1 MAMVRTT
8 SETGR
13 ERLPHLT
20 VALVTEL
27 GRPTSGGSN
36 QDMAEHAL
44 RIDELADDL
53 LAADG
58 EGAVLFLAGVVTKML
73 DALCAKTGEDRG
85 TALERFV
92 FDQSGSSP
100 E

>member
-1 MAMVRTT
+1 MTRTK
-8 SETGR
+8 SEPGR

-27 GRPTSGGSN
+27 RRPSTGGSN

-44 RIDELADDL
+44 RVDELADDL

-58 EGAVLFLAGVVTKML
+58 EGAVLFLAGVVVNIV
-73 DALCAKTGEDRG
+73 DALCAKTGEDPVM
-85 TALERFV
+85 ALERFV
-92 FDQSGSSP
+92 VHPPCSVD
-100 E
+100 

>member
-1 MAMVRTT
+1 MVRTT
-8 SETGR
+8 SGTGR

-44 RIDELADDL
+44 RVDELADDL

-58 EGAVLFLAGVVTKML
+58 EGAVLFLAGVVMKTL
-73 DALCAKTGEDRG
+73 DELCAKTGEDRG
-85 TALERFV
+85 TALERLV
-92 FDQSGSSP
+92 LDHSGSSP

>member
-27 GRPTSGGSN
+27 GRPASGGSS
-36 QDMAEHAL
+36 QDMAERAL

-58 EGAVLFLAGVVTKML
+58 EGAVLFLAGVVTKIL
-73 DALCAKTGEDRG
+73 DALCAKTGEDRA

-92 FDQSGSSP
+92 FDHSGSSP

>member
-1 MAMVRTT
+1 MTRTK
-8 SETGR
+8 SEPGR

-27 GRPTSGGSN
+27 GRPATGASN

-44 RIDELADDL
+44 RVDELADDL

-58 EGAVLFLAGVVTKML
+58 EGAVLFLAGVVKDIL
-73 DALCAKTGEDRG
+73 GALCAKTGEDPG
-85 TALERFV
+85 TALDRFV
-92 FDQSGSSP
+92 HNHPGSSSA
-100 E
+100 

>member
-1 MAMVRTT
+1 MARTT

-36 QDMAEHAL
+36 PDMAEHAL
-44 RIDELADDL
+44 RVDELADDL

-58 EGAVLFLAGVVTKML
+58 EGAVLFLAGVVVRNPRRAVCKN
-73 DALCAKTGEDRG
+73 GRG
-85 TALERFV
+85 PRHSVGADCPRPL
-92 FDQSGSSP
+92 GLLA
-100 E
+100 